1 MRPIYLV
8 LRGACYSLID
18 LLSRD
23 TVVRFEDHLFAILRN
38 TKSLEDQPLSL
49 CCLGVMKLM
58 AGRDVRSN
66 STSPNHPTSAR
77 AVATLSPTLIPQGWT
92 SSACQQFF
100 ASSKAH
106 KTMHL
111 VTLRVI
117 WAYKASP
124 EISHEEASA
133 TVTLAVEICQAV
145 EATLRHSWAQSNAAI
160 VRKLLEKI
168 SASDISPEFQL
179 DGLAFL
185 GLLLDLHADTLGKSV
200 PVFCDVLMRL
210 IGSDSLAGVNKSSL
224 NHSFAQYAPK
234 VDQNWWHSFSD
245 RLLRNVVNLSSE
257 DIKII
262 DVLREISGKL
272 VDFAANSQS
281 LRHGVLSTLRD
292 AVIPGSSTSDFL
304 RAQTYG
310 HKQYYRSLPLT
321 ACVGALNTARSKLSL
336 ACCSL
341 LIISSVTGNRNGM
354 ELSPFLVQSVL
365 DKYAELAATSV
376 PCHHSSLHKQ
386 MNSAPMAFLEQQ
398 NTPEDPENRLS
409 WRDRLGTAL
418 RSEAQLQHKA
428 VLRAV
433 ADICH
438 DLEQRCEDV
447 ETPLRAERERLQTL
461 QGQHDKV
468 LQDFS
473 DLEARLVDRDLRI
486 ASLTAERDQA
496 IEDLQSQETER
507 EALFTRVEQL
517 ESQLRDTNK
526 NADEVLIAMRRAKD
540 DQRLEFLS
548 TIACKE
554 DALDELARKVD
565 QMSDEAQKAKQDSD
579 KVRTELTKTKERNAT
594 LGREVH
600 GLNEMVATNRTE
612 IARLNDQKTQ
622 SGLTEDALQTRI
634 TFLQND
640 CDRERHEKESLQAEM
655 ERSIKL
661 GKDQLAA
668 AVAQR
673 ASLLLRLTEEH
684 QAKTTDFEVRIAEL
698 TAELR
703 ESRRRHDEE
712 TNQKSIAI
720 NELRQNADR
729 LACSLSGKQ
738 KQLREAEDMR
748 ARLMSAMGLADGTS
762 NKNQNTTPH
771 TSPGDAQSPSV
782 YADYSLASNTPSP
795 RSQTPKHANPHKSLD
810 LLSTQK
816 PRTSLAGLRVK
827 SAAKRKPLSNLSTN
841 HSPRRRTLGSPNK
854 VSFKSIAKSQGYK
867 NRIGTADQMAIAEL
881 SFNEQSMLTS
891 TPTSPRAAS
900 MQLQDVSG
908 RTTTEL

>member
-1 MRPIYLV
+1 
-8 LRGACYSLID
+8 
-18 LLSRD
+18 
-23 TVVRFEDHLFAILRN
+23 
-38 TKSLEDQPLSL
+38 
-49 CCLGVMKLM
+49 
-58 AGRDVRSN
+58 
-66 STSPNHPTSAR
+66 
-77 AVATLSPTLIPQGWT
+77 
-92 SSACQQFF
+92 
-100 ASSKAH
+100 
-106 KTMHL
+106 MHL

-234 VDQNWWHSFSD
+234 VDQNWWHSFSN

-304 RAQTYG
+304 RAQT
-310 HKQYYRSLPLT
+310 
-321 ACVGALNTARSKLSL
+321 
-336 ACCSL
+336 
-341 LIISSVTGNRNGM
+341 NGM

-409 WRDRLGTAL
+409 WRNRLGTAL

-433 ADICH
+433 ADICY

-473 DLEARLVDRDLRI
+473 DLEAGLVDRDLRI
-486 ASLTAERDQA
+486 VSLTAERDQA
-496 IEDLQSQETER
+496 IEDLQSQENER

-526 NADEVLIAMRRAKD
+526 NADDVLIAMRKAKD

-554 DALDELARKVD
+554 EGLDELARKVD

-600 GLNEMVATNRTE
+600 GLNELVATNRTE
-612 IARLNDQKTQ
+612 IARLNDQKMQ
-622 SGLTEDALQTRI
+622 SGLAEDALQTRI
-634 TFLQND
+634 TSLQND

-668 AVAQR
+668 AVAQH
-673 ASLLLRLTEEH
+673 ASLLQRLTEE
-684 QAKTTDFEVRIAEL
+684 
-698 TAELR
+698 
-703 ESRRRHDEE
+703 
-712 TNQKSIAI
+712 
-720 NELRQNADR
+720 
-729 LACSLSGKQ
+729 
-738 KQLREAEDMR
+738 
-748 ARLMSAMGLADGTS
+748 
-762 NKNQNTTPH
+762 
-771 TSPGDAQSPSV
+771 
-782 YADYSLASNTPSP
+782 
-795 RSQTPKHANPHKSLD
+795 
-810 LLSTQK
+810 
-816 PRTSLAGLRVK
+816 
-827 SAAKRKPLSNLSTN
+827 
-841 HSPRRRTLGSPNK
+841 
-854 VSFKSIAKSQGYK
+854 
-867 NRIGTADQMAIAEL
+867 
-881 SFNEQSMLTS
+881 
-891 TPTSPRAAS
+891 
-900 MQLQDVSG
+900 
-908 RTTTEL
+908 